1 MKDFKILN
9 RLDVSAM
16 PIVELQIQVDI
27 AVTDDPIDELV
38 FWNISYN
45 KVENSLFLSVEVAEL
60 MIKKLQEY
68 IDYRT

>member
-1 MKDFKILN
+1 
-9 RLDVSAM
+9 M